1 MRRQVLAPYSHFDI
15 PVIGQAYLLFR
26 ARLMAPH
33 THGPGVE
40 SLETALFLPE
50 DIPFDQVSRLLVQC
64 RCLWADFMLLHAFK
78 WALAWGKRKTYDMN
92 KQANVVVVRG
102 I

>member
-33 THGPGVE
+33 THAPGVE

-50 DIPFDQVSRLLVQC
+50 DIPFDQVSHAAKLFLAGPASA
-64 RCLWADFMLLHAFK
+64 CLMGSLTHPTQM
-78 WALAWGKRKTYDMN
+78 R
-92 KQANVVVVRG
+92 
-102 I
+102 